1 MQISDFSDQD
11 GYGLCCTVPFE
22 GKDLIL
28 SHCFDNG
35 THGVRE
41 AVDKVIQATSEGPVI
56 AARYSMIY
64 RMCETEV
71 DTGMLM
77 TSRGGGAIR
86 SIKREWN
93 MTRNL
98 ARKKVPIVM
107 SLVLSLAKL
116 QLQANA
122 KHA

>member
-28 SHCFDNG
+28 SHCFNNG

-41 AVDKVIQATSEGPVI
+41 AVDQVIQAMSQSPVI
-56 AARYSMIY
+56 AARYSMIHS
-64 RMCETEV
+64 MCEAEV

-77 TSRGGGAIR
+77 TNSGGGAIR
-86 SIKREWN
+86 SIKREWDI
-93 MTRNL
+93 TRNL

-107 SLVLSLAKL
+107 SLILSLAKL